1 MAEEELENFHDDRL
15 QLERLILFSD
25 AIFAIAITILIIEI
39 KIPDIHSETITDNQ
53 LWQGLVSVIPKFIG
67 FLVSFF
73 VIGLYWLA
81 HHRMF
86 RYVIHCSQKLLW
98 NNLLFMLPIVVM
110 PFSTAFLSEYYN
122 VNLKLPLG
130 VYTVTIC
137 FAGLLS
143 YRLWKIIGNP
153 KNQLSSNINGVII
166 RYNTARALIIPSV
179 FLGAFILS
187 FISPW
192 ISYLIPPFAPL
203 ATKIIRKYFMK
214 KYPVIMKDHLH

>member
-1 MAEEELENFHDDRL
+1 MAEVESENTHRDGL
-15 QLERLILFSD
+15 QLERMIFFSD

-39 KIPDIHSETITDNQ
+39 KIPDIHSGSITDNQ
-53 LWQGLVSVIPKFIG
+53 LWQGLVSIIPKFIG

-86 RYVIHCSQKLLW
+86 RYVTHCSQKLLW

-122 VNLKLPLG
+122 VNLKLPLA
-130 VYTVTIC
+130 VYTITIC
-137 FAGLLS
+137 FAGLFS
-143 YRLWKIIGNP
+143 FRLWKIIGNP
-153 KNQLSSNINGVII
+153 KNQLSTNLNSVIM

-187 FISPW
+187 FITTLVS
-192 ISYLIPPFAPL
+192 
-203 ATKIIRKYFMK
+203 
-214 KYPVIMKDHLH
+214 